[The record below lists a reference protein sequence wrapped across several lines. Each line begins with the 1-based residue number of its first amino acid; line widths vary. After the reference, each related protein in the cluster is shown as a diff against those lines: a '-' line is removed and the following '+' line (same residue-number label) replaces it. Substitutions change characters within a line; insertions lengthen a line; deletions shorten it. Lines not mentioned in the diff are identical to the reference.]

1 MSLATA
7 IRTAQNSLLNTA
19 RQTVVTSRNI
29 SEASNQNYVRRDAIL
44 VSGESGARIV
54 DVRRNGN
61 EELLRDSL
69 LALSNSKAQSVI
81 SSGADRLQR
90 LVNGVDSSTAP
101 ATLIAAFEDALQ
113 LYSSDPSN
121 TLLASSAVYAAKE
134 VADGLNGASIAIQ
147 EFRQDIDQD
156 IKNSVEELNTL
167 LASFKQ
173 ANDEIVQG
181 TRSGAD
187 INDALD
193 QRDSLLKQISEYVS
207 VSVVRREGNDFALYT
222 GQGVTL
228 FETVP
233 RSVTFEPLTSYSPG
247 TAGNA
252 IRIDGVPIIG
262 GDGANTDSVGTLAA
276 MVQMR
281 DDISS
286 EMQSQLDEIARGL
299 ITTFAE
305 SDVSGGGGPDLAGL
319 FTYSGGPAIPASGT
333 LSPGLGLTISVNAA
347 FDPAVGGNPEL
358 LRDGGANGAAYV
370 SNTTGGAAFSERLID
385 YTERMSEPLPTD
397 IAAGI
402 AGTYSVSGYAESS
415 LGWLESVRKTATEAA
430 DGKSAL
436 YERLESA
443 LSSSTGVNID
453 EEMAILIDLEQAYE
467 ASSRIIR
474 AVDEMLQ
481 TLMAAV
487 N

>member
-1 MSLATA
+1 MSLSTA

-29 SEASNQNYVRRDAIL
+29 SEASNENYVRRDASL
-44 VSGESGARIV
+44 VSTKSGARVI
-54 DVRRNGN
+54 DVLRNSN
-61 EELLRDSL
+61 AELLRDSL
-69 LALSNSKAQSVI
+69 GALSSSEAQSVI
-81 SSGADRLQR
+81 SYGADRLQR

-101 ATLIAAFEDALQ
+101 ATLISAFEDALQ

-121 TLLASSAVYAAKE
+121 PLLASSAVYAAKE
-134 VADGLNGASIAIQ
+134 VADGLNGASLAIQ
-147 EFRQDIDQD
+147 QYRADVDQD
-156 IKNSVEELNTL
+156 IKLSVDALNDL

-173 ANDEIVQG
+173 ANDEVVQG

-187 INDALD
+187 VNDALD
-193 QRDSLLKQISEYVS
+193 QRDTLLKKISEYVS
-207 VSVVRREGNDFALYT
+207 VSVVQRDGNDFALYT

-247 TAGNA
+247 VAGNA

-262 GDGANTDSVGTLAA
+262 GDGANTSSVGSLAA

-281 DDISS
+281 DDVSS
-286 EMQSQLDEIARGL
+286 ELQSQLDEIARGL

-305 SDVSGGGGPDLAGL
+305 SDMSGGGGVDLAGL
-319 FTYSGGPAIPASGT
+319 FTYPGGPAIPAAGT
-333 LSPGLGLTISVNAA
+333 LSPGLALGISVNAA
-347 FDPAVGGNPEL
+347 FDPTVGGDPEL

-370 SNTTGGAAFSERLID
+370 GNTGGGSAYSTRLID
-385 YTERMSEPLPTD
+385 YLERMSDPLPTD

-402 AGTYSVSGYAESS
+402 AGTYSVSDYAESS
-415 LGWLESVRKTATEAA
+415 LGWLEQLRKTATEAA
-430 DGKSAL
+430 EGKSAL
-436 YERLESA
+436 FQRLDTA
-443 LSSSTGVNID
+443 LQSSTGVNID

-481 TLMAAV
+481 SLMAAV